1 MGEIRVP
8 GTLFLAFGR
17 ITVPVDLVYRYRYA
31 NLRWVRII
39 ADVDDNSFFALRSF
53 ARSFGIGSSR
63 HRLKSDSLFELISP
77 ARKVRKVSNSEL

>member
-39 ADVDDNSFFALRSF
+39 GDVDDVDDNSFFALRSF
-53 ARSFGIGSSR
+53 ARSFGIGSSA
-63 HRLKSDSLFELISP
+63 LCNSQYY
-77 ARKVRKVSNSEL
+77 VVSM